1 VSSAAQAAKLAKYA
15 FLHLPIP
22 LLTFF
27 QAKRV
32 AKKIAARVRPARTDT
47 ESDDPSPNR
56 SSKSN
61 KTEDTSSIIQFN
73 CAEVLDFS
81 TGSVVLPL
89 RITCYCRHHREK
101 VGFNVH
107 FTMMDHTGR
116 IVGIGS
122 SRPIMITDDHKTAPP
137 AQLSRQTT
145 EAVNGFVA
153 VDSEWSRLGAIS
165 NDVMN
170 QAGAPS
176 KRRQDLKLNTSA
188 KKRTKPY
195 DSSGK
200 PNRVSREGSVASNP
214 SPSSTFSPLPMTRSP
229 TPSAVLQHFLS
240 EPPPQQQQPILQ
252 HSSYASDSSSPDTLM
267 TPLDRSPDISTPD
280 AQRPHEIAHAPSSL
294 SIPTSVSSVVMPT
307 HPHPMPFMFFDPH
320 QPLVN
325 MPPQLPIIHRLIPN
339 MGPTHGGI
347 EVTVLGSNFHPS
359 LQLNCVF
366 GDVAASSTQRWSDN
380 TLVCILPPRTTAGVV
395 AVWFDGY
402 SKVED
407 QTNTP
412 PCLFTYADES
422 DRAL

>member
-1 VSSAAQAAKLAKYA
+1 
-15 FLHLPIP
+15 
-22 LLTFF
+22 
-27 QAKRV
+27 V
-32 AKKIAARVRPARTDT
+32 AKKVAARVRPARTDT
-47 ESDDPSPNR
+47 ESDDPSSNR
-56 SSKSN
+56 TSKSN
-61 KTEDTSSIIQFN
+61 KTEDTTSIIQFN

-107 FTMMDHTGR
+107 LTMMDHTGR
-116 IVGIGS
+116 IVGTGS

-137 AQLSRQTT
+137 AHLSRQTT
-145 EAVNGFVA
+145 EVINGFVTM
-153 VDSEWSRLGAIS
+153 DSEWSQPGVIS
-165 NDVMN
+165 NDATN
-170 QAGAPS
+170 KTGAPS
-176 KRRQDLKLNTSA
+176 KRRQDLKLNTSV

-200 PNRVSREGSVASNP
+200 PNRASREGSVASIS

-229 TPSAVLQHFLS
+229 TPSVVLQHFLS
-240 EPPPQQQQPILQ
+240 EPALQPMLQ
-252 HSSYASDSSSPDTLM
+252 HSSPASDSSSPDSLM
-267 TPLDRSPDISTPD
+267 TPSDHSPDISNRH
-280 AQRPHEIAHAPSSL
+280 AQPPYETVHSPSSL
-294 SIPTSVSSVVMPT
+294 SIPASVSSVFLPT

-320 QPLVN
+320 QPSVN
-325 MPPQLPIIHRLIPN
+325 MPSQRPMIHRLIPN

-366 GDVAASSTQRWSDN
+366 GDVPASSTQRWSDN
-380 TLVCILPPRTTAGVV
+380 TLVCVLPPRATAGVV
-395 AVWFDGY
+395 AVWFDGF
-402 SKVED
+402 SRMED
-407 QTNTP
+407 QMNTP